1 MIATPARTEGVLRLT
16 EILTVCLTESLEV
29 SAVIWPLNMT
39 NCGRDG

>member
-29 SAVIWPLNMT
+29 SAVIWLNMT
-39 NCGRDG
+39 NCDRDG